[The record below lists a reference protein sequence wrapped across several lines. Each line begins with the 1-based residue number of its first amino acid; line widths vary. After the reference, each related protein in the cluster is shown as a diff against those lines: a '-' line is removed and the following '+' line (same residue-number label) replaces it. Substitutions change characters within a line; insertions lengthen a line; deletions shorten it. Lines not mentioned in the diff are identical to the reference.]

1 MKSWQYM
8 LKENKWEKSSAWMKK
23 RVSLAAL
30 DEKIYKRGSIL
41 ERERHKLLLPVQQWE
56 VRSPAA

>member
-1 MKSWQYM
+1 
-8 LKENKWEKSSAWMKK
+8 MKK